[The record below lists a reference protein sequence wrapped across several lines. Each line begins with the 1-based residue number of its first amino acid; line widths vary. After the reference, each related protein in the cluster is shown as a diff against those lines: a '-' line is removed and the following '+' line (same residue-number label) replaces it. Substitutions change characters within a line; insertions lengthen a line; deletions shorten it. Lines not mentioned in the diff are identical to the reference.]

1 MTNNWIGDIWSL
13 KISPKIKLLIWK
25 ALNNALP
32 VGAQLL
38 SRNISIE
45 PFCTRCRDFETI
57 THILFNCPFAQREVI
72 MKSIIDAKEWQT
84 AQQMGSMLGSTPS
97 LFPRIHD
104 ERTPCNP
111 ICLSCNPMLLSTF
124 PSIVR
129 AWDGKSSPKLRDHTP
144 NTLLLAIMCYLRY
157 LSLTTGS

>member
-1 MTNNWIGDIWSL
+1 VVF
-13 KISPKIKLLIWK
+13 
-25 ALNNALP
+25 A
-32 VGAQLL
+32 
-38 SRNISIE
+38 
-45 PFCTRCRDFETI
+45 I
-57 THILFNCPFAQREVI
+57 TSFSKQEVI